1 MKQEVKTKDLYEG
14 AMYLC
19 YDFELK
25 TIKVVKEN
33 GKTACELIF
42 TGEEIEK
49 KLHEYLNSIA
59 MVNVV
64 DFRKNFGR
72 LKSLVYAE
80 RQKQGGNRWK

>member
-1 MKQEVKTKDLYEG
+1 MKREVKTKDLYEG

-25 TIKVVKEN
+25 RIKVIKEN

-49 KLHEYLNSIA
+49 KQHEYLNSIA
-59 MVNVV
+59 LVNVV

-72 LKSLVYAE
+72 IKSLVYAE
-80 RQKQGGNRWK
+80 RQKEARVIK